1 LNIQQMKR
9 SGAAMTGALLSL
21 VTEDS
26 SQSGHDF
33 AVASQS
39 FEEALAEE
47 NSRTTASAP
56 EKEEIAKLTDAFK
69 GYEARAHAFLQSPDQ
84 SAATWRSTAHKL
96 GQDTSQLL
104 DMVDQ
109 LALLHEEGIKSGS
122 RDAGADVVG
131 TIRSLILLMITA
143 AVVAIYASMRLSRG
157 VLEPLMSLTSSIRQV
172 GKGNLDQT
180 VPVLSS
186 DELGVLATSFN
197 QMAAQLRQYKAST
210 SEELVRLTMTIRST
224 LSSFPDPIFVLNS
237 QGAVEFRNPA
247 ADQLAVKLLFSGVTK
262 LPQKVEQQVEE
273 VKASGQD
280 YLPTLVKDAI
290 KFHFDGQDY
299 YFLPRIVLLRE
310 DSGDV
315 FGVAVILENVT
326 RMLLLDD
333 LKSSLIATVSHELKT
348 PLTSVRMALYL
359 LHEKAVG
366 SLNDKQSDLV
376 ATARDDADRL
386 LKTLNDLLDLAKLE
400 HGPAQLEMAHVAPAV
415 LVENA
420 VREMQ
425 EIAGEAEITL
435 KTQVAPDLPKV
446 HIDSQRMDYVITNLI
461 ANAIKY
467 SPRHSGIL
475 VSATLGK
482 TRTAQPGVR
491 FAVKDSGPGIPLDH
505 QEHIFERFYRVP
517 GTKKSGAGL
526 GLSIAREVVAVHQGE
541 IGVIS
546 QPGEGS
552 EFFFILPVGVEKPP
566 AAS

>member
-1 LNIQQMKR
+1 
-9 SGAAMTGALLSL
+9 
-21 VTEDS
+21 
-26 SQSGHDF
+26 
-33 AVASQS
+33 
-39 FEEALAEE
+39 
-47 NSRTTASAP
+47 
-56 EKEEIAKLTDAFK
+56 
-69 GYEARAHAFLQSPDQ
+69 
-84 SAATWRSTAHKL
+84 
-96 GQDTSQLL
+96 
-104 DMVDQ
+104 
-109 LALLHEEGIKSGS
+109 
-122 RDAGADVVG
+122 
-131 TIRSLILLMITA
+131 
-143 AVVAIYASMRLSRG
+143 
-157 VLEPLMSLTSSIRQV
+157 
-172 GKGNLDQT
+172 
-180 VPVLSS
+180 
-186 DELGVLATSFN
+186 
-197 QMAAQLRQYKAST
+197 
-210 SEELVRLTMTIRST
+210 
-224 LSSFPDPIFVLNS
+224 
-237 QGAVEFRNPA
+237 
-247 ADQLAVKLLFSGVTK
+247 
-262 LPQKVEQQVEE
+262 
-273 VKASGQD
+273 
-280 YLPTLVKDAI
+280 
-290 KFHFDGQDY
+290 
-299 YFLPRIVLLRE
+299 
-310 DSGDV
+310 
-315 FGVAVILENVT
+315 
-326 RMLLLDD
+326 MLLLDD

-467 SPRHSGIL
+467 SPRRSRIL

-552 EFFFILPVGVEKPP
+552 EFFFILPVGVEKEP